1 MANHPSAEKRNRQR
15 LRRTEQKRAQR
26 SSVRTHVKA
35 AREALRGGNAKTA
48 GALVTAAEKALAR
61 AAQKGIVT
69 RKASSRITSRL
80 ASAFAKL
87 APQKAAAKR

>member
-15 LRRTEQKRAQR
+15 IRRTEQKRAQR
-26 SSVRTHVKA
+26 SSVRTQVKQ
-35 AREALRGGNAKTA
+35 AREALHAGNAKKSS
-48 GALVTAAEKALAR
+48 ALVAAAEKALAR

-69 RKASSRITSRL
+69 RKAASRITSRL

-87 APQKAAAKR
+87 APAKAAAKR

>member
-26 SSVRTHVKA
+26 SSVRTHVKQ
-35 AREALRGGNAKTA
+35 ARDALRAGGKTA
-48 GALVTAAEKALAR
+48 GVLVAAAEKALAR
-61 AAQKGIVT
+61 AAQKGVVT
-69 RKASSRITSRL
+69 RKAASRITSRL

-87 APQKAAAKR
+87 APAKSAAKR